1 MRLPLSR
8 RKLAACA
15 RYCSGVIRNIQS
27 GECRTMMLC
36 QRNDARSTMSIAAR
50 TFHVTQGN
58 PDRCLWVTRLHA
70 SITVP
75 QLSQLIIS
83 Q

>member
-50 TFHVTQGN
+50 TLHVTE
-58 PDRCLWVTRLHA
+58 RHA
-70 SITVP
+70 SWLVRPFNYSIAHNDIQP
-75 QLSQLIIS
+75 RL
-83 Q
+83 